1 MKKSLAENNDYNNLR
16 QELEEILTR
25 GTAAAT
31 LALSEI
37 RLATYWQVGKRL
49 ARQSAALDEGS
60 RLRLFSKLNQDLGVS
75 AQLLYQALRFYRAY
89 PRGLPQQPDARK
101 LSWGAHIELLSLAE
115 PEQRGFY
122 LERAVDQGMSRAR
135 LRAAIKSDLYRQQQP
150 EMGQVIEALDRPRSG
165 LHLYKAVVERVV
177 DGDTLLVRV
186 DLGFDTWRVERVR
199 LRGIDTAPLGTRRG
213 QHAKEFVE
221 QKLAGT
227 AFIVLRTYKTDLY
240 KRYVADVFYDA
251 SKKRKELV
259 FEKGSFL
266 NQQLLTA
273 KLAVRMM

>member
-1 MKKSLAENNDYNNLR
+1 MKNSIAKTDDYNNLR
-16 QELEEILTR
+16 QELEEILAR
-25 GTAAAT
+25 GTTAAA

-37 RLATYWQVGKRL
+37 RLTTYWQVGRRL
-49 ARQSAALDEGS
+49 AKESAAVDEGP
-60 RLRLFSKLNQDLGVS
+60 RLRLFSKLNQDLGIS
-75 AQLLYQALRFYRAY
+75 AQVLYQALRFYRAY
-89 PRGLPQQPDARK
+89 PRGLPKQPDARK
-101 LSWGAHIELLSLAE
+101 LSWGAHLELLGLGE

-122 LERAVDQGMSRAR
+122 LERAIDEGMSRAR
-135 LRAAIKSDLYRQQQP
+135 LRAAIKNDLY
-150 EMGQVIEALDRPRSG
+150 GQRHGQKGQLIEALGRPRGG
-165 LHLYKAVVERVV
+165 LHLYKAIVERVV

-199 LRGIDTAPLGTRRG
+199 LRGIDTAPLATRRG
-213 QHAKEFVE
+213 QRAKEFVE
-221 QKLAGT
+221 EKLAPAG
-227 AFIVLRTYKTDLY
+227 FVVLRTYKTDRY

-259 FEKGSFL
+259 FEKGLFL